1 MNRLKLNQ
9 MYQLAIVEDDPNIVK
24 SFRTHFDHSE
34 KFSVVFETNEV
45 ERLVK
50 FSKTNANIDVI
61 ILDLNLPFLNG
72 IDGLPKI
79 RKAFP
84 NAKIVIHT
92 IVMDNDRIFQ
102 AISRGAIGYLVK
114 GISFD
119 DIEEKLIN
127 CIEEGG
133 SPLSASIARR
143 IIGYFQNPGKSQ
155 KENEKL
161 TDIETKLIRF
171 LIDGL
176 TYNQIASNMNITIHG
191 VRYHI
196 MNIYKKLEVNTRHQI
211 VSIFKG

>member
-1 MNRLKLNQ
+1 

-119 DIEEKLIN
+119 DIEEKLLN

-133 SPLSASIARR
+133 SPLSASVARR

>member
-1 MNRLKLNQ
+1 

-34 KFSVVFETNEV
+34 KFSVVFETNEA

-50 FSKTNANIDVI
+50 FSKINANIDVI

-211 VSIFKG
+211 VSIYKGN

>member
-1 MNRLKLNQ
+1 MH
-9 MYQLAIVEDDPNIVK
+9 QLAIVEDDPNIVK

-79 RKAFP
+79 KKAFP

-119 DIEEKLIN
+119 DIEEKLLN

-211 VSIFKG
+211 VSMFKG

>member
-1 MNRLKLNQ
+1 MH
-9 MYQLAIVEDDPNIVK
+9 QLAIVEDDPNIVK
-24 SFRTHFDHSE
+24 SFKTHFDHSE

-211 VSIFKG
+211 VSIYKGN

>member
-1 MNRLKLNQ
+1 

-114 GISFD
+114 GISFEN
-119 DIEEKLIN
+119 IEEKLIN

>member
-1 MNRLKLNQ
+1 

-24 SFRTHFDHSE
+24 SFRTYFDHSE
-34 KFSVVFETNEV
+34 KFSVVFEANEV

-50 FSKTNANIDVI
+50 FSKTNANIDII
-61 ILDLNLPFLNG
+61 ILDINLPFLNG

-84 NAKIVIHT
+84 DAKVVIHT
-92 IVMDNDRIFQ
+92 IVLDNDRIFQ

-114 GISFD
+114 GISFEN
-119 DIEEKLIN
+119 IEEKLLN

-133 SPLSASIARR
+133 SPLSASVARR
-143 IIGYFQNPGKSQ
+143 IIGYFQNPGKHQ

>member
-1 MNRLKLNQ
+1 M
-9 MYQLAIVEDDPNIVK
+9 
-24 SFRTHFDHSE
+24 
-34 KFSVVFETNEV
+34 
-45 ERLVK
+45 
-50 FSKTNANIDVI
+50 
-61 ILDLNLPFLNG
+61 
-72 IDGLPKI
+72 
-79 RKAFP
+79 
-84 NAKIVIHT
+84 IHT

-114 GISFD
+114 GISFEN
-119 DIEEKLIN
+119 IEEKLLN

-133 SPLSASIARR
+133 SPLSASVARR

>member
-1 MNRLKLNQ
+1 

-24 SFRTHFDHSE
+24 SFRTHFYHSE

-50 FSKTNANIDVI
+50 FSKTNANIDII

-84 NAKIVIHT
+84 DAKVVIHT

-114 GISFD
+114 GISFEN
-119 DIEEKLIN
+119 IEEKLLN

-133 SPLSASIARR
+133 SPLSASVARR

>member
-1 MNRLKLNQ
+1 

-24 SFRTHFDHSE
+24 SFRTHFYHSE

-50 FSKTNANIDVI
+50 FSKTNANIDII

-84 NAKIVIHT
+84 DAKVVIHT

-114 GISFD
+114 GISFEN
-119 DIEEKLIN
+119 IEEKLLN

-133 SPLSASIARR
+133 SPLSASVARR

-176 TYNQIASNMNITIHG
+176 SYNQIASNMNITIHG

-211 VSIFKG
+211 VSLFKG

>member
-1 MNRLKLNQ
+1 

-50 FSKTNANIDVI
+50 FSKTNANIDII

-84 NAKIVIHT
+84 VAKVVIHT

-114 GISFD
+114 GISFEN
-119 DIEEKLIN
+119 IEEKLLN

-133 SPLSASIARR
+133 SPLSASVARR

>member
-1 MNRLKLNQ
+1 

-50 FSKTNANIDVI
+50 FSKTNATIDVI

-84 NAKIVIHT
+84 HAKIVIHT
-92 IVMDNDRIFQ
+92 IVIDNDRIFQ

-119 DIEEKLIN
+119 EIEEKLIN

-155 KENEKL
+155 KESEKL

>member
-1 MNRLKLNQ
+1 

-34 KFSVVFETNEV
+34 KFNVVFETNEV

-61 ILDLNLPFLNG
+61 ILDLNLPYLNG

-84 NAKIVIHT
+84 HAKIVIHT
-92 IVMDNDRIFQ
+92 IVIDNDRIFQ

-119 DIEEKLIN
+119 EIEEKLIN

-155 KENEKL
+155 KESEKL

>member
-1 MNRLKLNQ
+1 

-84 NAKIVIHT
+84 QAKIVIHT
-92 IVMDNDRIFQ
+92 IVIDNDRIFQ

-119 DIEEKLIN
+119 DIEEKLLN

-155 KENEKL
+155 KESEKL

>member
-1 MNRLKLNQ
+1 
-9 MYQLAIVEDDPNIVK
+9 MYQLAIVEDNPNIVK

-50 FSKTNANIDVI
+50 FSKTNANIDII

-84 NAKIVIHT
+84 DAKVVIHT

-114 GISFD
+114 GISFEN
-119 DIEEKLIN
+119 IEEKLLN

-133 SPLSASIARR
+133 SPLSASVARR

>member
-1 MNRLKLNQ
+1 

-114 GISFD
+114 GISFEN
-119 DIEEKLIN
+119 IEEKLID

>member
-1 MNRLKLNQ
+1 

-211 VSIFKG
+211 VSIYKGN

>member
-1 MNRLKLNQ
+1 

-50 FSKTNANIDVI
+50 FSKTNANIDII

-84 NAKIVIHT
+84 DAKVVIHT

-114 GISFD
+114 GISFEN
-119 DIEEKLIN
+119 IEEKLLN

-133 SPLSASIARR
+133 SPLSASVARR

>member
-1 MNRLKLNQ
+1 

-24 SFRTHFDHSE
+24 SFRTHFDHPE

-211 VSIFKG
+211 VSIYKGN

>member
-1 MNRLKLNQ
+1 

-84 NAKIVIHT
+84 QAKIVIHT

-211 VSIFKG
+211 VSIYKGN

>member
-1 MNRLKLNQ
+1 

-34 KFSVVFETNEV
+34 KFNVVFETNEV

-50 FSKTNANIDVI
+50 FSKTNATIDVI
-61 ILDLNLPFLNG
+61 ILDLNLPYLNG

-84 NAKIVIHT
+84 HAKIVIHT
-92 IVMDNDRIFQ
+92 IVIDNDRIFQ

-119 DIEEKLIN
+119 EIEEKLIN

-155 KENEKL
+155 KESEKL

>member
-1 MNRLKLNQ
+1 

-34 KFSVVFETNEV
+34 KFNVVFETNEV

-50 FSKTNANIDVI
+50 FSKTNATIDVI

-84 NAKIVIHT
+84 HAKIVIHT
-92 IVMDNDRIFQ
+92 IVIDNDRIFQ

-119 DIEEKLIN
+119 EIEEKLIN

-155 KENEKL
+155 KESEKL

>member
-1 MNRLKLNQ
+1 

-119 DIEEKLIN
+119 DIEEKLLN

-133 SPLSASIARR
+133 SPLSASVARR

-211 VSIFKG
+211 VSIYKGN

>member
-1 MNRLKLNQ
+1 

-84 NAKIVIHT
+84 HAKIVIHT
-92 IVMDNDRIFQ
+92 IVIDNDRIFQ

-119 DIEEKLIN
+119 EIEEKLIN

-155 KENEKL
+155 KESEKL

>member
-1 MNRLKLNQ
+1 

-61 ILDLNLPFLNG
+61 ILDLNLPYLNG

-84 NAKIVIHT
+84 HAKIVIHT
-92 IVMDNDRIFQ
+92 IVIDNDRIFQ

-119 DIEEKLIN
+119 EIEEKLIN

-155 KENEKL
+155 KESEKL

>member
-1 MNRLKLNQ
+1 

-176 TYNQIASNMNITIHG
+176 T
-191 VRYHI
+191 
-196 MNIYKKLEVNTRHQI
+196 
-211 VSIFKG
+211 

>member
-1 MNRLKLNQ
+1 

-24 SFRTHFDHSE
+24 TFRNYFDQSD
-34 KFSVVFETNEV
+34 KFNVVFETNEV
-45 ERLVK
+45 DRLVK
-50 FSKTNANIDVI
+50 FSKTNANIDII

-84 NAKIVIHT
+84 NTKVVIHT
-92 IVMDNDRIFQ
+92 IVIDNDRIFQ

-114 GISFD
+114 GLTF
-119 DIEEKLIN
+119 EEMEDKLLD
-127 CIEEGG
+127 CMEEGG

-143 IIGYFQNPGKSQ
+143 IIGYFQNPGKSH

-171 LIDGL
+171 LVDGL
-176 TYNQIASNMNITIHG
+176 TYNQIATNLNITIHG

-211 VSIFKG
+211 VSIFKS

>member
-1 MNRLKLNQ
+1 

-61 ILDLNLPFLNG
+61 ILDLNLPYLNG
-72 IDGLPKI
+72 IYGLPKI

-84 NAKIVIHT
+84 HAKIVIHT
-92 IVMDNDRIFQ
+92 IVIDNDRIFQ

-119 DIEEKLIN
+119 EIEEKLIN

-155 KENEKL
+155 KESEKL

>member
-1 MNRLKLNQ
+1 

-102 AISRGAIGYLVK
+102 TISRGAIGYLVK
-114 GISFD
+114 GISFEN
-119 DIEEKLIN
+119 IEEKLIN

-211 VSIFKG
+211 VSMFKG

>member
-1 MNRLKLNQ
+1 

-24 SFRTHFDHSE
+24 SFRTHFYHSE

-50 FSKTNANIDVI
+50 FSKTNANIDII

-84 NAKIVIHT
+84 DAKVVIHT

-114 GISFD
+114 GISFEN
-119 DIEEKLIN
+119 IEEKLLN

-133 SPLSASIARR
+133 SPLSASVARR

-211 VSIFKG
+211 VSLFKG

>member
-1 MNRLKLNQ
+1 

-50 FSKTNANIDVI
+50 FSKTNANIDII

-114 GISFD
+114 GISFEN
-119 DIEEKLIN
+119 IEEKLIN

>member
-1 MNRLKLNQ
+1 

-114 GISFD
+114 GISFEN
-119 DIEEKLIN
+119 IEEKLIN

-133 SPLSASIARR
+133 SPISASIARM

>member
-1 MNRLKLNQ
+1 

-84 NAKIVIHT
+84 QAKIVIHT

>member
-1 MNRLKLNQ
+1 MH
-9 MYQLAIVEDDPNIVK
+9 QLAIVEDDPNIVK
-24 SFRTHFDHSE
+24 SFKTHFDHSE

-79 RKAFP
+79 KKAFP

-119 DIEEKLIN
+119 DIEEKLLN

-133 SPLSASIARR
+133 SPLSASVARR

-211 VSIFKG
+211 VSMFKG

>member
-1 MNRLKLNQ
+1 

-50 FSKTNANIDVI
+50 FSKTNANIDII

-84 NAKIVIHT
+84 DAKVVIHT

-114 GISFD
+114 GISFEN
-119 DIEEKLIN
+119 IEEKLLN

-133 SPLSASIARR
+133 SPLSASVARR

-176 TYNQIASNMNITIHG
+176 SYNQIASNMNITIHG

-211 VSIFKG
+211 VSLFKG